1 MPVCLLAGSHSF
13 SKLGGGE
20 IMSQNF
26 SRPLIGSVL
35 AMTLGLGTACSHSI
49 ELAAP
54 TDTIPSANA
63 TVATDARVPLLL
75 ETIRVTHNGSSI
87 APPAILERQVLGA
100 IEATRLFS
108 QHYQSGYT
116 QPAANQA
123 RVTVRLSIDNLVEPH
138 AGQAAWRGFLVSA
151 SMFTLAPFI
160 SLNYDYGA
168 QMSLEMERWDGKTK
182 QYTATS
188 NGSAHYNLFG
198 ANPEIIEQLKGQVTE
213 ACLSSLLN
221 QVIQDSAFY
230 LASHAQSHEHPIR
243 TVSVGIRHSSP
254 HAIPISQ
261 PITGGSPR

>member
-1 MPVCLLAGSHSF
+1 MIRVFL
-13 SKLGGGE
+13 
-20 IMSQNF
+20 
-26 SRPLIGSVL
+26 RPLIGSVL
-35 AMTLGLGTACSHSI
+35 AMTVGLGTGCSHWI

-54 TDTIPSANA
+54 TDATPPATI
-63 TVATDARVPLLL
+63 TVAADARVSLLL
-75 ETIRVTHNGSSI
+75 ETMRVTHNGSPI

-116 QPAANQA
+116 QPAADQA

-138 AGQAAWRGFLVSA
+138 AGQAAWRGFLIGA

-160 SLNYDYGA
+160 PLNYDYGA
-168 QMSLEMERWDGKTK
+168 QMSLEMERWDGQIK

-198 ANPEIIEQLKGQVTE
+198 ANPEVIEQLKGQVTE

-221 QVIQDSAFY
+221 QVIQDSSFY
-230 LASHAQSHEHPIR
+230 LAGGAQSHGNPIH
-243 TVSVGIRHSSP
+243 TVSVGIRHSSSR
-254 HAIPISQ
+254 AIPISQ
-261 PITGGSPR
+261 PIAAPSPR

>member
-1 MPVCLLAGSHSF
+1 MMGQ
-13 SKLGGGE
+13 
-20 IMSQNF
+20 IF

-35 AMTLGLGTACSHSI
+35 AMTLSLGTGCSHWI

-54 TDTIPSANA
+54 TDAAPPTNA

-87 APPAILERQVLGA
+87 APTASLERQVLGA

-116 QPAANQA
+116 QPAADQA
-123 RVTVRLSIDNLVEPH
+123 RVTVRLSINNLIEPH
-138 AGQAAWRGFLVSA
+138 AGHAAWRSFLIGA
-151 SMFTLAPFI
+151 SMFALAPFI
-160 SLNYDYGA
+160 SLNYDYGTE
-168 QMSLEMERWDGKTK
+168 MSLEMERWDGQIK

-198 ANPEIIEQLKGQVTE
+198 ANPQVIEQLKGQVTE

-221 QVIQDSAFY
+221 QVIQDSTFY
-230 LASHAQSHEHPIR
+230 LASSERPQGNLIR

-254 HAIPISQ
+254 RAIPMSQ
-261 PITGGSPR
+261 PIADSSPR

>member
-1 MPVCLLAGSHSF
+1 MMGQFV
-13 SKLGGGE
+13 
-20 IMSQNF
+20 
-26 SRPLIGSVL
+26 SRPLVGCVL
-35 AMTLGLGTACSHSI
+35 ALTLSLGTACSHSI
-49 ELAAP
+49 ELTAP
-54 TDTIPSANA
+54 ADTAPSANA

-123 RVTVRLSIDNLVEPH
+123 HVTVRLSIDNLVEPH

-168 QMSLEMERWDGKTK
+168 QMSLEMERWDGQTK

-188 NGSAHYNLFG
+188 NGSAHYKLFG
-198 ANPEIIEQLKGQVTE
+198 ASPEIIEQLKGQVTE

-230 LASHAQSHEHPIR
+230 LASHAQPQGHPIR
-243 TVSVGIRHSSP
+243 TVSVGIRHSAS

-261 PITGGSPR
+261 PIAGGSPR

>member
-1 MPVCLLAGSHSF
+1 MMGQIV
-13 SKLGGGE
+13 
-20 IMSQNF
+20 

-35 AMTLGLGTACSHSI
+35 AMTLGLGTGCSHWI
-49 ELAAP
+49 ELAVHTDAAP
-54 TDTIPSANA
+54 PTNA

-87 APPAILERQVLGA
+87 APPESLERQVLGA

-116 QPAANQA
+116 QPATDQA

-138 AGQAAWRGFLVSA
+138 AGQAAWRGFVVGA
-151 SMFTLAPFI
+151 SMFVLAPFI
-160 SLNYDYGA
+160 SLNYDYGTEL
-168 QMSLEMERWDGKTK
+168 SLEMERWDGQIK

-198 ANPEIIEQLKGQVTE
+198 ANPEVIEQLKGRVTE

-221 QVIQDSAFY
+221 QVIQDSTFY
-230 LASHAQSHEHPIR
+230 LASSEQPQGSSIR
-243 TVSVGIRHSSP
+243 TVSVGVRRSSP
-254 HAIPISQ
+254 RAIPMSQ
-261 PITGGSPR
+261 SIADSSLR